1 MTPMTNPN
9 DFLAEAPVALVNLLS
24 QTSRGKDILRRL
36 LTDPRMKRSWV
47 LLGKRCSGTWDYI
60 KLWNEIVYVLL
71 KIQNPE
77 PSRAKKRK
85 HFLGIAKD
93 AEKLASTITDG
104 PLDRL
109 TFEFFPENEA
119 HLAFKADNWA
129 ALGVEERLEV
139 ARLNLAW
146 WPSMTGV
153 LEEVARHAKIIS
165 EKAVTEKRTVYR
177 ETYDRQINFFI
188 RHLARYFRTHLDG
201 PMEGTLGNIASVVF
215 KRQFDKKFVR
225 QALRHEK
232 GGA

>member
-1 MTPMTNPN
+1 MTNPN
-9 DFLAEAPVALVNLLS
+9 DFLPSAPDALVNLLS

-47 LLGKRCSGTWDYI
+47 LIGKRCSSTWDYI
-60 KLWNEIVYVLL
+60 KLWNEVVYVLL

-93 AEKLASTITDG
+93 AEKLASTITNG

-119 HLAFKADNWA
+119 YLAFKVNNWP
-129 ALGVEERLEV
+129 ALGKEERLEV

-153 LEEVARHAKIIS
+153 LEEVARRAKTHAEEAMS
-165 EKAVTEKRTVYR
+165 EKRTVDR
-177 ETYDRQINFFI
+177 DTPDRQFNYFV
-188 RHLARYFRTHLDG
+188 RHLASYFCKHLDG
-201 PMEGTLGNIASVVF
+201 PMEGTLANIASVVF
-215 KRQFDKKFVR
+215 ERQIDKKFVK